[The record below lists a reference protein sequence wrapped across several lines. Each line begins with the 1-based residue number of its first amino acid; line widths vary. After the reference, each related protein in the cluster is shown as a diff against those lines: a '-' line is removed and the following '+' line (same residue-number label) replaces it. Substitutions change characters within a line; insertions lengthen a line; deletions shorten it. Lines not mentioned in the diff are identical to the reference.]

1 MKFKGKAFGNI
12 VRMEFDILTLG
23 ELKIDDLRDFD
34 TDSIKIELKPTSS
47 GIKVIGIWE
56 GTIQDA
62 GEGIRRALEESY
74 RLRERILNRIKSKT
88 EAIRSTMQQLGFKEE
103 VEGYGSVLRFTKN
116 IGAYEVMVIASTTED
131 LVRVEVYG
139 NDRKI
144 ISPRD
149 REHIRGRRGRGTRG
163 LRLRGGQGGETRHQP
178 GDPEERGQTREE
190 DSRGHKDD
198 REHAHGLI
206 TCTCSRAGT
215 ASALPL
221 FPLWVRSPR

>member
-1 MKFKGKAFGNI
+1 MVMKVKFKGKAFGNI

-144 ISPRD
+144 ISPEIESIFED
-149 REHIRGRRGRGTRG
+149 VEVEELEVYDFEEGKEEKLVIN
-163 LRLRGGQGGETRHQP
+163 LEIP
-178 GDPEERGQTREE
+178 KNEDKPERKIVEAIKMIENMLM
-190 DSRGHKDD
+190 
-198 REHAHGLI
+198 A
-206 TCTCSRAGT
+206 
-215 ASALPL
+215 
-221 FPLWVRSPR
+221 